1 MVAGLIVLCGPT
13 ATGKTRLALTLAARL
28 NTIIL
33 SADSRQV
40 YRELNIGTAKPTA
53 TELAAIPHRLIDI
66 CDPTETLTLADYQS
80 RAQAILAQRQ
90 DIPLLVGGTGLYIK
104 AIAQGLK
111 IPRVPPQPELRA
123 QLQTL
128 GQGHC
133 YPMLQQVDPTASA
146 KIHPNDRTRT
156 IRALEVFY
164 VTGRPMSAQQGEC
177 PPPYPVLYLG
187 LDGDLLKTRI
197 AERVEAM
204 IGAGLVAEVQ
214 GLGDRHGFDLP
225 LLKTLG
231 YGEICQYLQ
240 GAISL
245 EAARE
250 LIIRNTAQFAKRQR
264 TWFRANPHIHWFE
277 MEAEDLVAQVWETV
291 EGWRSPH
298 HRSQS
303 VSDRS

>member
-13 ATGKTRLALTLAARL
+13 ASGKTRLALDLATRL

-53 TELAAIPHRLIDI
+53 AELALIPHDLIDI
-66 CDPTETLTLADYQS
+66 CEPTETLTLADYQS
-80 RAQAILAQRQ
+80 QAQAILAQRD

-111 IPRVPPQPELRA
+111 IPRVPPQTELRA

-133 YPMLQQVDPTASA
+133 YPLLQQVDPLASA
-146 KIHPNDRTRT
+146 KIHPNDSTRT

-164 VTGRPMSAQQGEC
+164 VTGRRMSAQQGEC

-187 LDGDLLKTRI
+187 LDGDRLKARI
-197 AERVEAM
+197 AQRVEAM
-204 IGAGLVAEVQ
+204 IAAGLVAEVQ
-214 GLGDRHGFDLP
+214 GLGDRYGFDLP

-240 GAISL
+240 GAIAL
-245 EAARE
+245 ETTKD
-250 LIIRNTAQFAKRQR
+250 LIIRHTAQFAKRQR
-264 TWFRANPHIHWFE
+264 TWFRANPHIHWFD
-277 MEAEDLVAQVWETV
+277 MEAENLVAQAWETV
-291 EGWRSPH
+291 EAWRSQH
-298 HRSQS
+298 HLSKW
-303 VSDRS
+303 

>member
-13 ATGKTRLALTLAARL
+13 ASGKSRLALDLATRL

-40 YRELNIGTAKPTA
+40 YRELNIGTAKPTVA
-53 TELAAIPHRLIDI
+53 ELALVPHRLIDI
-66 CDPTETLTLADYQS
+66 CEPTATLTLADYQGQ
-80 RAQAILAQRQ
+80 AQAILAQRQ
-90 DIPLLVGGTGLYIK
+90 DIPLLVGGTGLYLK
-104 AIAQGLK
+104 AIAQGLQ
-111 IPRVPPQPELRA
+111 IPRVPPQPELRG
-123 QLQTL
+123 QLAAL

-133 YPMLQQVDPTASA
+133 YPMLQQVDPIASA
-146 KIHPNDRTRT
+146 KIHPNDSTRT

-187 LDGDLLKTRI
+187 LDGDRLKTRI
-197 AERVEAM
+197 AERVAAM
-204 IGAGLVAEVQ
+204 IAAGLVAEVQ
-214 GLGDRHGFDLP
+214 GLGDRYGFDLP

-240 GAISL
+240 GAIAL
-245 EAARE
+245 EAAQD

-264 TWFRANPHIHWFE
+264 TWFRANPRIHWFE
-277 MEAEDLVAQVWETV
+277 MEAEDLAAQVWARV
-291 EGWRSPH
+291 EAWRSQPDSDPH
-298 HRSQS
+298 FITK
-303 VSDRS
+303 

>member
-1 MVAGLIVLCGPT
+1 MVAGLIVICGPT
-13 ATGKTRLALTLAARL
+13 ATGKSRLALDLATWL

-53 TELAAIPHRLIDI
+53 AELAAVPHHLIDI
-66 CDPTETLTLADYQS
+66 CEPTETLTLADYQS
-80 RAQAILAQRQ
+80 RAQGILAQRE
-90 DIPLLVGGTGLYIK
+90 DLPLLVGGTGLYIK

-111 IPRVPPQPELRA
+111 IPRVPPQPELRG
-123 QLQTL
+123 QLLAL

-133 YPMLQQVDPTASA
+133 YPMLQQVDPVASR
-146 KIHPNDRTRT
+146 KIHPNDSTRT

-164 VTGRPMSAQQGEC
+164 VTGRPISEQQGEA
-177 PPPYPVLYLG
+177 PPPYPVLYVG
-187 LDGDLLKTRI
+187 LDGDRLKARI

-204 IGAGLVAEVQ
+204 IAAGLVAEVQ
-214 GLGDRHGFDLP
+214 GLGDRYGYDLP

-240 GAISL
+240 GAIAL
-245 EAARE
+245 ETAQD

-264 TWFRANPHIHWFE
+264 TWFRANPEIHWFE
-277 MEAEDLVAQVWETV
+277 MEAADLTARVWERV
-291 EGWRSPH
+291 AEWRSLPP
-298 HRSQS
+298 
-303 VSDRS
+303 